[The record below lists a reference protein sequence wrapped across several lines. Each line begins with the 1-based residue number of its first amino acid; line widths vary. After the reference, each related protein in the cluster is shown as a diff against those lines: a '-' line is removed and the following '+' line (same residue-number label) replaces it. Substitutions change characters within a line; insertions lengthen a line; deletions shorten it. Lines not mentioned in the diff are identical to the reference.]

1 MVIDNQEK
9 FIDYNVEYNE
19 NDKRKENDK
28 EISNNKNLHFS
39 ILENKLNYLEKKID
53 LILDI
58 LIKQKIEIY
67 KNNFNN
73 NIFQKE
79 NEFNN
84 NKDSENNNNE
94 NYISGILTRSKLKN
108 NPYQIY
114 QNESNYNQNENENI
128 INNSENKLND
138 IKRKRYNYS
147 HKRKNKNKKNFKKK
161 KAVTINLDEEEEE
174 DNEITQIEEKSTEN
188 KIKIENIEKN
198 EDLTLLNKK
207 TNPPKD
213 NIEDN
218 YNNEK
223 DNKFFDIN
231 NLYKKNFITNENII
245 TSINLNKQK
254 HYYVFLKEEF
264 NINKNQKGIFKII
277 FRLLTDV
284 DWLGV
289 GICDKKLVEE
299 NNYSNSLY

>member
-1 MVIDNQEK
+1 MLNIILLK
-9 FIDYNVEYNE
+9 FHLTKIICLLFIFN
-19 NDKRKENDK
+19 
-28 EISNNKNLHFS
+28 HF
-39 ILENKLNYLEKKID
+39 KTKK
-53 LILDI
+53 
-58 LIKQKIEIY
+58 
-67 KNNFNN
+67 
-73 NIFQKE
+73 
-79 NEFNN
+79 
-84 NKDSENNNNE
+84 NE
-94 NYISGILTRSKLKN
+94 NYSC
-108 NPYQIY
+108 
-114 QNESNYNQNENENI
+114 
-128 INNSENKLND
+128 
-138 IKRKRYNYS
+138 YS

-161 KAVTINLDEEEEE
+161 KAVTINLDEEEEEENEKE

-299 NNYSNSLY
+299 NNYVFDDEKIKNNGTYLLSVNSVSWNANNHLQEKRKIVKKELTMLQKAGTIIECTFYPDKGFLDFSVANISIIRLTNIELFKSESYTPCIIFLKNCSVEISLEYP